1 MALSQKLKSYRSA
14 NEETNTED
22 QLKSVRQMS
31 LADLEKEVIQFGKAK
46 CGQTFRTAF
55 EDGRWTDWFVTT
67 YESST
72 KIEHAKY
79 ITYVS
84 KRLDAEIA
92 ADTKKYKN
100 EGLSK
105 KGSLPTTSKT
115 SPKEEPGWEEASE
128 LSEFVPIMETSQSA
142 LLEEQVSIVQEE
154 NHNLRGRMTQ
164 IEMAIQE
171 LITHVKA
178 LTPSQ

>member
-1 MALSQKLKSYRSA
+1 MALSQKLKNYRSA
-14 NEETNTED
+14 TEEMNTED
-22 QLKSVRQMS
+22 QLKAVQKMS
-31 LADLEKEVIQFGKAK
+31 LHDLEKEVIQFGKAK
-46 CGQTFRTAF
+46 CGQPFKTAF

-67 YESST
+67 YEAST

-84 KRLDAEIA
+84 KRLDAEIS
-92 ADTKKYKN
+92 ADTKKYQN
-100 EGLSK
+100 EKPIK
-105 KGSLPTTSKT
+105 KGSLPGTSKT

-128 LSEFVPIMETSQSA
+128 FSEFVPIMETSQNA
-142 LLEEQVSIVQEE
+142 MLEEQVSIMQEE

>member
-1 MALSQKLKSYRSA
+1 MALSQKLKSYRNA
-14 NEETNTED
+14 NEETNTEG

-46 CGQTFRTAF
+46 CGQTFKTAF

-92 ADTKKYKN
+92 TDTKKYRN
-100 EGLSK
+100 AGLK
-105 KGSLPTTSKT
+105 KDSLPTASKT

-142 LLEEQVSIVQEE
+142 LLEE
-154 NHNLRGRMTQ
+154 
-164 IEMAIQE
+164 
-171 LITHVKA
+171 
-178 LTPSQ
+178 